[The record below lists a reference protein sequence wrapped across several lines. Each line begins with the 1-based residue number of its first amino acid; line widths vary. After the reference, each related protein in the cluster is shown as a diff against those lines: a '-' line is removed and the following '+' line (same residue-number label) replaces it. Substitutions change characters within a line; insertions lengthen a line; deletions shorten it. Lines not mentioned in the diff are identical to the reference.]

1 MASIADL
8 IYVPIFAIIIF
19 SLAVFGMALAP
30 QASADFKKVTNTGI
44 SETLVQTS
52 ISTLFK
58 ERNAEGVENFKAI
71 SYRLCSS
78 PSATNNVLTD
88 LESSQPR
95 GISEVVDYMNID
107 FNNIPSQ
114 CTSASSFTE
123 MDLFGVSTPTKR
135 TYAYEKKI
143 PVIGGDVV
151 DMEVNYEVE

>member
-1 MASIADL
+1 MASMADL

-30 QASADFKKVTNTGI
+30 KASADFKEVTNTGI
-44 SETLVQTS
+44 SETLVQSS

-58 ERNAEGVENFKAI
+58 ERNGEGVENFKAI

-78 PSATNNVLTD
+78 ASATNNIVSD

-107 FNNIPSQ
+107 FNGIPSQ
-114 CTSASSFTE
+114 CSTVSGFTE
-123 MDLFGVSTPTKR
+123 LDLYGVDSPTKR
-135 TYAYEKKI
+135 TYTYEKKI
-143 PVIGGDVV
+143 PVIGGNVT
-151 DMEVNYEVE
+151 DMRVNYEIE